1 MEKHPCLGK
10 SIGILILTNGVFMIW
25 GVTFLLSAL
34 KLIGLITAP
43 WVLIFLP
50 MILTSSF
57 IIFGLAYIGFNKL
70 EEEEE
75 WKNLMLLWQLLDL
88 FYSTLFLQLV
98 SQVWFDMKDGKNL
111 VLWLFFMIVTFTVLA
126 ILETVLEVPD
136 IWMRKWFWEMN

>member
-1 MEKHPCLGK
+1 MQSLK
-10 SIGILILTNGVFMIW
+10 TNGETSVLGEEHWDTNSNKRSFHDMGCNVF
-25 GVTFLLSAL
+25 TL

-75 WKNLMLLWQLLDL
+75 
-88 FYSTLFLQLV
+88 
-98 SQVWFDMKDGKNL
+98 
-111 VLWLFFMIVTFTVLA
+111 
-126 ILETVLEVPD
+126 
-136 IWMRKWFWEMN
+136 

>member
-1 MEKHPCLGK
+1 
-10 SIGILILTNGVFMIW
+10 MIW

-34 KLIGLITAP
+34 KLSGLLTAP

-75 WKNLMLLWQLLDL
+75 
-88 FYSTLFLQLV
+88 
-98 SQVWFDMKDGKNL
+98 
-111 VLWLFFMIVTFTVLA
+111 
-126 ILETVLEVPD
+126 
-136 IWMRKWFWEMN
+136 